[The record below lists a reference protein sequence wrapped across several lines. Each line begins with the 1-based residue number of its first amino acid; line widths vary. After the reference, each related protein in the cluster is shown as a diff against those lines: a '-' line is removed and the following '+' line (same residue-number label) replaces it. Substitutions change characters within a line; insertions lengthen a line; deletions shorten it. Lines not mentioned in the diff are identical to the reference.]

1 MSLKVAAQI
10 VGFVNGL
17 QTLFH
22 PLIYYTTKLYIYI
35 YTYRDITADIPCLYS
50 IYVELGCTWLTKY
63 LHTAADQP
71 QDHSGAICRGEDEN
85 EL

>member
-1 MSLKVAAQI
+1 MWFLSPLARTESMLLKVAAQI

-35 YTYRDITADIPCLYS
+35 YNIYIYIHRDITADIPCLYS
-50 IYVELGCTWLTKY
+50 IYVELGCTWLTK
-63 LHTAADQP
+63 
-71 QDHSGAICRGEDEN
+71 
-85 EL
+85 